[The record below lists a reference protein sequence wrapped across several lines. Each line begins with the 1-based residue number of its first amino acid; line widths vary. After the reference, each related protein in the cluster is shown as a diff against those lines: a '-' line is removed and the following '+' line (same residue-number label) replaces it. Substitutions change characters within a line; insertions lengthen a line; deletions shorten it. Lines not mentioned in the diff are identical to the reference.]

1 MAKTKFNTEKA
12 INAILFIST
21 RLGAPAD
28 VYASLKAIYFADRY
42 HLEQYGRQIYGEVY
56 TAMEH
61 GPVPSG
67 AYDIVKL
74 VGGRA
79 SLPVI
84 APGASDAMSVDK
96 FKITPKHE
104 ADLDLFSRS
113 DLICL
118 ELGIERV
125 RGKSFSQIKDD
136 SHGQAYNKA
145 DLNGDM
151 SLEDIVAELTSA
163 EFLAPHLEDRFPG
176 VANSH

>member
-1 MAKTKFNTEKA
+1 MAKTKFNREKA
-12 INAILFIST
+12 IDAILFIST

-42 HLEQYGRQIYGEVY
+42 HLEQFGRQIYGEVY
-56 TAMEH
+56 TAMEN

-67 AYDIVKL
+67 AYDIVKF

-84 APGASDAMSVDK
+84 APGASDAMTADK
-96 FKITPKHE
+96 FKITPKRDP
-104 ADLDLFSRS
+104 DLDLFSKS

-125 RGKSFSQIKDD
+125 RGKTFSQIKDD
-136 SHGQAYNKA
+136 SHSRAYYKA

-151 SLEDIVAELTSA
+151 SLEDIVAELTGA
-163 EFLAPHLEDRFPG
+163 EFLAPHLADRFPG
-176 VANSH
+176 VASSY